1 MKNFLPRF
9 YTTVRNAER
18 DFPYFRFNQHAV
30 SCFFLLLLYFSLALK
45 LSPTPSP
52 PLSLIHSPTKLSLA
66 IPTRI
71 PFPPPP
77 PLQTPSLISLHYSTS
92 CLKVNI
98 QYIQIRSCLGEEQI
112 SLASTGCLE
121 NIASFKSFEN
131 FLDSVFDS

>member
-45 LSPTPSP
+45 LSPTPYP
-52 PLSLIHSPTKLSLA
+52 P
-66 IPTRI
+66 
-71 PFPPPP
+71 PFPHSFPHQVVSCHSYPDPISSPP

-112 SLASTGCLE
+112 PLASTGCLE
-121 NIASFKSFEN
+121 NIAIFKSLEN
-131 FLDSVFDS
+131 FLDSVFDN